1 MHFEKEFSLHPVLP
15 YWLIA
20 LLAFGM
26 VAFSLYSYSKTHR
39 DIPSGKKLLL
49 IGFRIFA
56 WLLIILCL
64 LRPSLTTVEYLREKG
79 WVLILQDNSRSMLI
93 KDMPGEMTRARSLT
107 LALGQN
113 RELFQQVEEEY
124 PKHVLKLVFGRET
137 RPGPEHGP
145 DWTDKVTDLGNALEK
160 ARRLSR
166 GKKIAGILLFGDG
179 ANNHGPEPVQ
189 KAMGLHDL
197 AAPLY
202 VFGTGQ
208 QQSDA
213 IRDARVVDVITPRKV
228 FSGNLFP
235 IDAELHFLGL
245 KGETVD
251 VVFKFDDN
259 EAARKKV
266 QVKTDQD
273 VSQVRFMHREI
284 RPGSH
289 YVSIE
294 IQPVSGE
301 ISDRN
306 NSQGTYVEVISGGLN
321 VLYLEGQFR
330 HEFTFIKRS
339 LSESPNVILAAPFP
353 FQISRPERM
362 MHFLKANDLSQYH
375 AIIIGDLPASVF
387 NEETLEFM
395 KRLVERR
402 GIGLAMIG
410 GYKNLGAGRYGQTP
424 LADIL
429 PIELAA
435 NQGQDDKVTRVVPT
449 DAGLNHFLM
458 SLESD
463 PLKNPA
469 TWKEMPRLA
478 GLTLAGKPKPGA
490 SVLAVSERRQPM
502 IVVQDFGKGRT
513 AAILADTTYR
523 WRMGHPLEM
532 EVRHKK
538 FWRQVVL
545 WLASRDK
552 LGEKNL
558 LLSLDKFQYRLGE
571 ETRIFAEVTDE
582 KGNPVEDA
590 QVRVT
595 VMHETE
601 KKVTPLAVSYKEDHH
616 ESRYSATRDGVHTV
630 RAEAMIDGEKI
641 GERET
646 RFKLSIPDR
655 EFDSPQADLKL
666 LMKIAEASG
675 GSFHKLDELSSVLE
689 EIRDKKL
696 ATEIRRER
704 HEYIWD
710 NYWIFSLFVLALM
723 LEWILRRNQGL
734 V

>member
-1 MHFEKEFSLHPVLP
+1 MQFEKEFSLHPDLP

-20 LLAFGM
+20 LMAVGM
-26 VAFSLYSYSKTHR
+26 VLVSFYSYSKTHR
-39 DIPSGKKLLL
+39 EISGGQKLLL
-49 IGFRIFA
+49 TGLRIFA

-64 LRPSLTTVEYLREKG
+64 LRPSLTNVEYLREKG

-93 KDMPGEMTRARSLT
+93 KDMPGEMARARSLK
-107 LALGQN
+107 LAISEN
-113 RELFQQVEEEY
+113 RELFQQIEEQY
-124 PKHVLKLVFGRET
+124 PRHVMNLLFGRET
-137 RPGPEHGP
+137 RPGLEHEP

-160 ARRLSR
+160 AGRLSR
-166 GKKIAGILLFGDG
+166 GKKIAGILLFSDG

-202 VFGTGQ
+202 VFGTGR
-208 QQSDA
+208 QQSDS
-213 IRDARVVDVITPRKV
+213 IKDARVVDVITPRRV
-228 FSGNLFP
+228 FSGNSFP
-235 IDAELHFLGL
+235 VDAELHFLGL
-245 KGETVD
+245 DGETVD

-259 EAARKKV
+259 EVERKKV
-266 QVKTDQD
+266 QVKTNQD
-273 VSQVRFMHREI
+273 VSQIRFMHREI

-289 YVSIE
+289 YVSVE

-353 FQISRPERM
+353 FQISRTDRM
-362 MHFLKANDLSQYH
+362 QRFLQANDLSQYH

-410 GYKNLGAGRYGQTP
+410 GYKNLGAGGYGQTP

-429 PIELAA
+429 PIELAD
-435 NQGQDDKVTRVVPT
+435 NQGQEDRVTRVIPT

-463 PLKNPA
+463 PAKNSA
-469 TWKEMPRLA
+469 TWNSMPRLA
-478 GLTLAGKPKPGA
+478 GYSVAGQPKPAA
-490 SVLAVSERRQPM
+490 SVLAVSESQYPL
-502 IVVQDFGKGRT
+502 IVVQDSGKGRT

-523 WRMGHPLEM
+523 WRMGHPSEM

-582 KGNPVEDA
+582 KGNPVENA
-590 QVRVT
+590 QVKVT
-595 VMHETE
+595 VTHETE
-601 KKVTPLAVSYKEDHH
+601 KKVSELSVSYKVDHY
-616 ESRYSATRDGVHTV
+616 ESRYSATQDGVYIV
-630 RAEAMIDGEKI
+630 KAEAMIDGEKV

-666 LMKIAEASG
+666 LMNIAEASG
-675 GSFHKLDELSSVLE
+675 GSFHKLEELSSVLE

-704 HEYIWD
+704 HQYIWD
-710 NYWIFSLFVLALM
+710 NYWIFSLFVLTLM
-723 LEWILRRNQGL
+723 LEWIFRRNQGL